1 MNTIKMETSDFN
13 SVIRIAITGPEST
26 GKSSLCEALANHYNT
41 IWVPEYAREYCEKLG
56 RDYVEDDIAIIAK
69 KQLEIEEEY
78 ASRAN
83 GFLFID
89 TDLNVPLIWGLHK
102 YSRNDVWLEQVYRSH
117 IYPLVLLTDIDLPWE
132 FDPLREYPDQR
143 NFFFTWFVKLLK
155 QQNANYHVIGGEGD
169 NRLFNAVRVIENWL
183 NELR

>member
-41 IWVPEYAREYCEKLG
+41 LWVPEYAREYCEKLG

-102 YSRNDVWLEQVYRSH
+102 YSRNDAWLEQIYKSH

-169 NRLFNAVRVIENWL
+169 NRLFNAVQVIENWI
-183 NELR
+183 NESR